1 MATGNSSSKEKKKQE
16 EEEEKHLRLLREL
29 SSLSH
34 NRRCF
39 ECGQRGPTYV
49 DVSLGTFVCT
59 ACSGLLR
66 GLNPPHRVKSIT
78 MTTFTDQELDFL
90 HKHGNEVCR
99 IIWLGLYD
107 ERSSLAPD
115 FKDPQKAKEFLQE
128 KYERKKWFVAPEQAR
143 TVAALHASLSGSS
156 ASSGSSTPEVR
167 PLRCAGPA
175 GSGTPTLDGLRHTPT
190 QSPVVSRPQALPP
203 AHSRRPAPVELMED
217 LPGDP
222 FGTSTQ
228 PPPPAPPPPPPGSA
242 FPGFPSV
249 AAGSGGSNFANFD
262 SFGGSGSSGSYAPFP
277 KSGHPVRA
285 QSTASRP
292 VPSSASFADLS
303 GPFHLP
309 RAHGGEASGSAF
321 ANFAD
326 FDNFPK
332 SSSANFG
339 SALGGSGG
347 AAARPG
353 TGGEVPPADKYAA
366 LADLD
371 SMFSAGKQPSPA
383 AVGGHVTTYVLS
395 GPADQRFA
403 DQRGAYAPHGSPA
416 ASSAPLGCAYSAG
429 VAALGPVP
437 AQAVAGAAF
446 AAGSSNPFLPA
457 APAAA
462 IVGSTN
468 PFQTQAN
475 GFAYGGAPAAA
486 AAAAATPAVM
496 PAGFGVPVGY
506 GGVGSGGQAAHV
518 GVPYSQRAALYVQPA
533 AYGVQHG
540 ESAYAAAYAQPKV
553 MAGQFGQSTRTLPT
567 NPFVSGAT
575 SGTFPS
581 TSVSNNPFL

>member
-1 MATGNSSSKEKKKQE
+1 MATGSSISNNNKNTNKKK
-16 EEEEKHLRLLREL
+16 EEEEKKEDEHLRLLREM
-29 SSLSH
+29 SSLLH

-39 ECGQRGPTYV
+39 ECAQRGPTYV

-128 KYERKKWFVAPEQAR
+128 KYEKKKWFVAPEQAR

-175 GSGTPTLDGLRHTPT
+175 GSSTPTLDGLRHTPT

-203 AHSRRPAPVELMED
+203 AHSRRPAPFELTED

-228 PPPPAPPPPPPGSA
+228 PPPPPPPPPGSA

-285 QSTASRP
+285 QST
-292 VPSSASFADLS
+292 
-303 GPFHLP
+303 
-309 RAHGGEASGSAF
+309 GGATSGSAF

-332 SSSANFG
+332 SSSADFG
-339 SALGGSGG
+339 SALGGGGGGG

-395 GPADQRFA
+395 GPADQRFV
-403 DQRGAYAPHGSPA
+403 DQRGAYAPHGSPVTA
-416 ASSAPLGCAYSAG
+416 NATASSAPPGCAYGAG

-437 AQAVAGAAF
+437 AQGVAGF

-462 IVGSTN
+462 IVGSSN

-475 GFAYGGAPAAA
+475 GFAYGGVPAAA
-486 AAAAATPAVM
+486 PTAAAATPAVV

-506 GGVGSGGQAAHV
+506 GGAGSGGQAAHG
-518 GVPYSQRAALYVQPA
+518 GVQYSQHAALYVQPA
-533 AYGVQHG
+533 AYGGQHG
-540 ESAYAAAYAQPKV
+540 ESAYAAVYAQPKV
-553 MAGQFGQSTRTLPT
+553 MAAQFGQSTRILPT
-567 NPFVSGAT
+567 NPFLSGAT